1 MLNQDGNPIIIKKSK
16 PHGGGHSGG
25 AWKVAY
31 ADFVT
36 AMMALFIVLWVLG
49 QDDALKE
56 SIAKY
61 FKDPIGLSSKGR
73 VILEGG
79 SSKPPDSKIQKQ
91 IEQRESEELELR
103 NMGDKLLNELE
114 KDPEF
119 SNITGQIKVEIVDEG
134 LRIEMLDS
142 DDNVFFEIG
151 TAKLKPEA
159 VSLLKKIGDYLVK
172 LPNKIVIEGH
182 TDARPY
188 NGRDGYTNFELSADR
203 ANSARRALELSALDS
218 KQIDEIRGY
227 ADRRLRDK
235 NDPFNLVNRRISI
248 IVKFKN
254 KKIEEDNSSRR

>member
-16 PHGGGHSGG
+16 PHGGDHHGG

-49 QDDALKE
+49 QDDAIKE
-56 SIAKY
+56 SVAKY
-61 FKDPIGLSSKGR
+61 FKDPIGLSTKGR
-73 VILEGG
+73 VILEGTT
-79 SSKPPDSKIQKQ
+79 SKPLEDVKSQMDQKATEALQ
-91 IEQRESEELELR
+91 LK
-103 NMGDKLLNELE
+103 NMGDKLLTELQR
-114 KDPEF
+114 DPEF
-119 SNITGQIKVEIVDEG
+119 SNITAQIKIEIIDEG

-142 DDNVFFEIG
+142 DENVFFEIG
-151 TAKLKPEA
+151 TSQLKPEA
-159 VSLLKKIGDYLVK
+159 VGILKKIGDYLAK

-203 ANSARRALELSALDS
+203 ANSARRALELGLFDAG
-218 KQIDEIRGY
+218 KIDEIRGY
-227 ADRRLRDK
+227 ADRHLRDK

-248 IVKFKN
+248 IVKFQN
-254 KKIEEDNSSRR
+254 K